1 MRHIYQRG
9 APCVPTRISRGNISH
24 VNGITFLHF
33 ACTKRSLV
41 GSRGAALGP
50 IRGQAHCSPQA
61 EPSGGHAAPRDDR
74 AHASCPSEGAQVRL
88 ERPAAAISAAAA
100 VRPAALGSSPL
111 PCNVDAVGRAVRA
124 SEPHGAWG
132 GMVVVTPARGS
143 PFTANWL
150 VLMQTYHGFHILSI
164 RTHGPVADADVVLAT
179 RKRLTV
185 CATAPSTG
193 ASESLNAA
201 VRDTIDRLLCPCA
214 LRDVEHLN

>member
-1 MRHIYQRG
+1 
-9 APCVPTRISRGNISH
+9 
-24 VNGITFLHF
+24 
-33 ACTKRSLV
+33 
-41 GSRGAALGP
+41 
-50 IRGQAHCSPQA
+50 
-61 EPSGGHAAPRDDR
+61 
-74 AHASCPSEGAQVRL
+74 
-88 ERPAAAISAAAA
+88 
-100 VRPAALGSSPL
+100 
-111 PCNVDAVGRAVRA
+111 
-124 SEPHGAWG
+124 
-132 GMVVVTPARGS
+132 MVVVTPARGS